1 MTSQGFRFTSAAE
14 WDWVEEEF
22 PEGIRLMFVREAAP
36 ERIIEA
42 LEADPADARWLTAE
56 VTYETLVQPFARV
69 GRTGEWTF
77 CIDNCFFDVEAFSP
91 TAAELSAGTELA
103 LLNSLLSVSG
113 YFHYFVDGIEVTS
126 FEPLL
131 SAWRYGT
138 NPDRFVPQMRQAG
151 LDVEPP
157 PDDAPAPPRSPNI
170 ALLDML
176 TLALGIRLSR
186 ETATGPLLTVRPGCG
201 GG

>member
-1 MTSQGFRFTSAAE
+1 MTSEGYFASAE
-14 WDWVEEEF
+14 WGWVGEEF
-22 PEGIRLMFVREAAP
+22 PHGIRLMFVRAVPP

-69 GRTGEWTF
+69 GRTDDWAF
-77 CIDNCFFDVEAFSP
+77 CIDNCFFDVGGFSP
-91 TAAELSAGTELA
+91 AAAQLSTGTELA
-103 LLNSLLSVSG
+103 LLDSLESSG
-113 YFHYFVDGIEVTS
+113 YFWYFVDGVEVTS
-126 FEPLL
+126 FEPLM
-131 SAWRYGT
+131 SAWRAGT
-138 NPDRFVPQMRQAG
+138 DPDRFVPQMRQAG

-157 PDDAPAPPRSPNI
+157 PDDAPVPPRSPNI